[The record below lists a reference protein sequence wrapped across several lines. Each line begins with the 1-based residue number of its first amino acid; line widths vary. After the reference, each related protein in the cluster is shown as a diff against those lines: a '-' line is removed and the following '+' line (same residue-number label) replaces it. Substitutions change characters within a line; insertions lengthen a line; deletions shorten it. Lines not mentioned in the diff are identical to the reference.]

1 MELNI
6 IASQVEANTTASFP
20 ILLEDETFKNMFER
34 EIKTSKNLFD
44 IAQTLSKFANEE
56 LIQKGYMKMKMNYKV
71 IANHLGVS
79 LRGNETF
86 DELLKIEKEINA
98 HDQWAKERKER
109 IEEQEANIRRVD
121 NQIRKVKKWQTQLQL
136 ILLQIGL

>member
-1 MELNI
+1 
-6 IASQVEANTTASFP
+6 
-20 ILLEDETFKNMFER
+20 
-34 EIKTSKNLFD
+34 
-44 IAQTLSKFANEE
+44 
-56 LIQKGYMKMKMNYKV
+56 MNYKV

-98 HDQWAKERKER
+98 HDQWAKERRER

-121 NQIRKVKKWQTQLQL
+121 NQVKQIKKW
-136 ILLQIGL
+136 